1 MKPTTWNELIEKI
14 AAFKASKV
22 KMGLNAPSIL
32 RLLYGGAFDSM
43 LPPEVFKLPAHQRYA
58 RLGQEI
64 LHAMGSKAKLP
75 KKGSQELIGLSS
87 VASPGHLMLWRHA
100 VNPFARYEITDYHVT
115 FLKSLGFERPS
126 EEEKRLDPGRWW
138 VRYPKEGTAYRTRVE
153 IRSSWA
159 SIFHPVIF
167 RKYEDGK
174 ILVGVFGIITK
185 SSKRMFQ
192 ETKESLSVSL
202 FNGHEYTSEMKMWP
216 GPDGKLDRA
225 KTAQM
230 DELETGLAVIRPKFW
245 NLRPTATLIT
255 WDRVWEIV

>member
-1 MKPTTWNELIEKI
+1 MPLMPCANIGMKTRFMKTNE
-14 AAFKASKV
+14 
-22 KMGLNAPSIL
+22 
-32 RLLYGGAFDSM
+32 
-43 LPPEVFKLPAHQRYA
+43 HQ
-58 RLGQEI
+58 
-64 LHAMGSKAKLP
+64 KC
-75 KKGSQELIGLSS
+75 
-87 VASPGHLMLWRHA
+87 
-100 VNPFARYEITDYHVT
+100 T
-115 FLKSLGFERPS
+115 RPQNS
-126 EEEKRLDPGRWW
+126 F
-138 VRYPKEGTAYRTRVE
+138 
-153 IRSSWA
+153 
-159 SIFHPVIF
+159 IFRPVIF

-202 FNGHEYTSEMKMWP
+202 FNGHEYTAEMKMWP

-230 DELETGLAVIRPKFW
+230 DELSTGLAVIRPKFW